1 MEDKIIEYENY
12 LKKNYTSE
20 KTISSYLSDVKKF
33 IKHYSEYYGEDI
45 ISFSRGHVIE
55 YKKYLLEELGEA
67 FTTINRKLAS
77 LSIYENFLIEIGI
90 KKSKDI
96 IKRDYFKID
105 LPTITADM
113 LPQKTIKKVVLKS
126 SVNNIR
132 DYMILTLM
140 QEGGLRVSEVI
151 GIVLNR
157 DVDFEMR
164 RIVIFGKG
172 NKIRY
177 ILMSDAIYEALNEY
191 LPEREK
197 ILNGKENKYL
207 IISNRTANNGKQ
219 IHRSL
224 VNKLLSK
231 YCEELKEENI
241 HPHQFRHQYATNK
254 YQEGYNEMMLK
265 KSLGQSSNV
274 VNRYVHE
281 GYEDEIAKKVRERK
295 NNTKY
300 SNE

>member
-1 MEDKIIEYENY
+1 MEDKFLDFENY

-20 KTISSYLSDVKKF
+20 NTISSYLSDVKKF
-33 IKHYSEYYGEDI
+33 IKHYADYYGEEI
-45 ISFSRGHVIE
+45 ISFSRGHIIE

-77 LSIYENFLIEIGI
+77 LSIYENYLIEIGT
-90 KKSKDI
+90 KKAKDI

-113 LPQKTIKKVVLKS
+113 LPQKAIKKVVLRS

-132 DYMILTLM
+132 DYMILILM

-151 GIVLNR
+151 NIVLKR

-164 RIVIFGKG
+164 RIIIFGKG

-177 ILMSDAIYEALNEY
+177 ILMSDAIYGALQEY

-197 ILNGKENKYL
+197 MLNGKENKYL
-207 IISNRTANNGKQ
+207 IISNRTVNNGQ
-219 IHRSL
+219 AIHRTL
-224 VNKLLSK
+224 VNKLLEK
-231 YCEELKEENI
+231 YCEELKEDKIN
-241 HPHQFRHQYATNK
+241 PHQLRHIYATNK

-265 KSLGQSSNV
+265 KSLGQTSNV

-281 GYEDEIAKKVRERK
+281 GYEEEIAKRVRERK
-295 NNTKY
+295 KTI
-300 SNE
+300 